1 MNAFSDERLEQM
13 TIMATHQ
20 NLNGIRFYSP
30 DYSTD
35 KQFRLFSL
43 DR

>member
-20 NLNGIRFYSP
+20 NLNSIRFYGS

>member
-20 NLNGIRFYSP
+20 NQNRIRFNGS
-30 DYSTD
+30 DHSTD
-35 KQFRLFSL
+35 KPPIADRFS
-43 DR
+43 